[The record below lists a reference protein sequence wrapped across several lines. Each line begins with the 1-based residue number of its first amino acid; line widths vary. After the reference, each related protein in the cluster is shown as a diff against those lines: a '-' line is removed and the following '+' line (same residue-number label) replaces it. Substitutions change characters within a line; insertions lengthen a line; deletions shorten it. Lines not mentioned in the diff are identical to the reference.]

1 MNVLKKEKGAIS
13 TLLLF
18 TVIMFITILMG
29 VYFSITTKQKSQIK
43 SDMRIKDIYG
53 QDIEIVDQIYNE
65 IVDQYLNEFINEV
78 TNEIISE

>member
-1 MNVLKKEKGAIS
+1 MNIFKKEKGAIS
-13 TLLLF
+13 TLVLF
-18 TVIMFITILMG
+18 TVIMFVTILMG

-53 QDIEIVDQIYNE
+53 QDVERVDELYNE
-65 IVDQYLNEFINEV
+65 IVDQYVNKVENEV